1 MASPPKKQKTLGF
14 FGVTKSIKHRGK
26 FAKVL
31 IPDEPTEANLL
42 CDYCGKKL
50 KNQQGLS
57 THLLTHGKRKSKSA
71 VPKKSSLDLSEEL
84 RKDVVKS
91 VVDGLVTQVE
101 KTLNQKGKGKG
112 ARKSYLS
119 SQKAD
124 VITEIQYTK
133 SSQVEI
139 SEKYKI
145 SQSLLSKWVKNKEKI
160 FQEAADSHRKLYK
173 KSRPSTKYK
182 ILYHHLWDKF
192 INARSKGHRINFQW
206 LMTKATSIQRELTN
220 DKDAVIG
227 KHVIV
232 AFLNRRNIK
241 MRAKQRSK
249 KKSKKEKVK
258 PLQKWHATFRER
270 CLRTQP
276 NDRYDEKWG
285 RFLPS
290 ERLNVD
296 QSPLPFVI
304 DSKKTYEFVEPG
316 KGHEHNTWISQPGK
330 RFPLLLHLSF
340 IRQ

>member
-1 MASPPKKQKTLGF
+1 
-14 FGVTKSIKHRGK
+14 
-26 FAKVL
+26 
-31 IPDEPTEANLL
+31 
-42 CDYCGKKL
+42 
-50 KNQQGLS
+50 
-57 THLLTHGKRKSKSA
+57 
-71 VPKKSSLDLSEEL
+71 
-84 RKDVVKS
+84 
-91 VVDGLVTQVE
+91 
-101 KTLNQKGKGKG
+101 
-112 ARKSYLS
+112 
-119 SQKAD
+119 
-124 VITEIQYTK
+124 
-133 SSQVEI
+133 
-139 SEKYKI
+139 
-145 SQSLLSKWVKNKEKI
+145 
-160 FQEAADSHRKLYK
+160 
-173 KSRPSTKYK
+173 
-182 ILYHHLWDKF
+182 
-192 INARSKGHRINFQW
+192 
-206 LMTKATSIQRELTN
+206 MTKATSIQRELTN

-258 PLQKWHATFRER
+258 PLQKWHTTFRER

-340 IRQ
+340 IRQYYYYVRDEELSLFLYYITLKCSLCMVN